1 MVIER
6 LTRFRSRMNEHN
18 ENFNKETE
26 SIREYNTDVTGVK
39 DTITKKYSKSVQYIL
54 DKAKQENGSE
64 SW

>member
-1 MVIER
+1 MTLETQIK
-6 LTRFRSRMNEHN
+6 
-18 ENFNKETE
+18 NKETE